1 MLEQA
6 PIMRNSRPNYYALL
20 TLLNDSYDNNRV
32 GKELFE
38 NGIVSDSYRL
48 KIKPLYRMPIFSNFA
63 SSCPNTER
71 LLHRIITLPTHE
83 GLREADIKKIIETV
97 KNITL

>member
-1 MLEQA
+1 M
-6 PIMRNSRPNYYALL
+6 SRALVVVAVCVCTNL
-20 TLLNDSYDNNRV
+20 TSYNHKLCMYNNRV

-38 NGIVSDSYRL
+38 NGIVSDSYRF

-63 SSCPNTER
+63 FSCPNTER

>member
-1 MLEQA
+1 MVLSLIA
-6 PIMRNSRPNYYALL
+6 IDLR
-20 TLLNDSYDNNRV
+20 LNHFIV
-32 GKELFE
+32 CLFL
-38 NGIVSDSYRL
+38 V
-48 KIKPLYRMPIFSNFA
+48 NFA

>member
-38 NGIVSDSYRL
+38 NGIVSDSYRF

-83 GLREADIKKIIETV
+83 GLRETDIKKIIETV